1 MKKATGFL
9 KRGLRIDEKERTGE
23 RWRRRHE
30 REKVKKNVSVEE
42 DIFVYGEMQKWAKCT
57 QRTL

>member
-9 KRGLRIDEKERTGE
+9 KRGLRIDEKERKGE

-30 REKVKKNVSVEE
+30 REKVKK
-42 DIFVYGEMQKWAKCT
+42 I
-57 QRTL
+57 